1 MKKVFAI
8 IILFLHFGLFA
19 QSKKEV
25 IQELTERLDSVNEV
39 IRIERSSNLESIRSL
54 ESQLKLAQ
62 ERSTKDK
69 VAADSLF
76 SHLHKKIDITKV
88 PKKGTSQAM
97 SKWYNDEVKKQIEKG
112 ASELEAL
119 ISLEKKSSESL
130 KKELETK
137 NIVITNLLEN
147 HKQAQDSLKGLITN
161 TTYLPKSIAYF
172 KSIKKE
178 NLSGINYDD
187 LAANMKLIKPIK
199 YYVQSGYDGAAYFEK
214 VIDNKVVMRGYAESE
229 CGDCSMIA
237 INYYTY
243 DGFLYLQEFSG
254 GCAHDFPDYVS
265 VKVTYFTEDIYECS
279 TSIKMER
286 PFAELHDF
294 LNPNDANYYTKVLKS
309 LKAVLPTFISTS
321 TRPEMLDCIGFE

>member
-1 MKKVFAI
+1 MKKCLTL
-8 IILFLHFGLFA
+8 IILFLQFSIQA

-39 IRIERSSNLESIRSL
+39 IRIERSSNMESIRGL
-54 ESQLKLAQ
+54 ESQLKLVQ

-69 VAADSLF
+69 EAADSLIG
-76 SHLHKKIDITKV
+76 HLQNKINLERE
-88 PKKGTSQAM
+88 Q
-97 SKWYNDEVKKQIEKG
+97 SKTEIEELKKG

-130 KKELETK
+130 KKDLETK
-137 NIVITNLLEN
+137 NTEITNLLEN
-147 HKQAQDSLKGLITN
+147 HKQVQDSLTGLITN

-178 NLSGINYDD
+178 NLSDVNYDE
-187 LAANMKLIKPIK
+187 LAANMKLIKSVK
-199 YYVQSGYDGAAYFEK
+199 YYVQSGNNGAAYFEK

-243 DGFLYLQEFSG
+243 DGFLYLQEFNG
-254 GCAHDFPDYVS
+254 GCAVEFPDYVS
-265 VKVTYFTEDIYECS
+265 VKVTYFTDEFHECS
-279 TSIKMER
+279 TSIEMER

-294 LNPNDANYYTKVLKS
+294 LNPSNANFYTKVLKS
-309 LKAVLPTFISTS
+309 LKTILPTFISTS
-321 TRPEMLDCIGFE
+321 KRPEVLDCIGFE

>member
-1 MKKVFAI
+1 MKKCLAL
-8 IILFLHFGLFA
+8 IILVLQFGLQA

-39 IRIERSSNLESIRSL
+39 IRIERSSNLESIRGL

-69 VAADSLF
+69 VAADSII
-76 SHLHKKIDITKV
+76 SHLQKKINLEREQSIT
-88 PKKGTSQAM
+88 
-97 SKWYNDEVKKQIEKG
+97 EIEELKKG

-130 KKELETK
+130 KKELEAK
-137 NIVITNLLEN
+137 NIEITYLLEN
-147 HKQAQDSLKGLITN
+147 HKQVQDSLTGLIVN
-161 TTYLPKSIAYF
+161 TTYVPKSIAYF

-178 NLSGINYDD
+178 NLAGINHDE
-187 LAANMKLIKPIK
+187 LAANMKLIKPVK
-199 YYVQSGYDGAAYFEK
+199 YYVQPGYNGAAYFEK
-214 VIDNKVVMRGYAESE
+214 VMDNKVVMRGYAESE

-254 GCAHDFPDYVS
+254 GCAVDWPDYVS
-265 VKVTYFTEDIYECS
+265 VKVTHFNEEFRESS
-279 TSIKMER
+279 TRIETER

-294 LNPNDANYYTKVLKS
+294 LNPNDANFYTKVLKS
-309 LKAVLPTFISTS
+309 LKAVSPTFVSTS
-321 TRPEMLDCIGFE
+321 TRPEVLDCIGFE

>member
-1 MKKVFAI
+1 
-8 IILFLHFGLFA
+8 
-19 QSKKEV
+19 V

-39 IRIERSSNLESIRSL
+39 IRVERSSNLESIRGL

-69 VAADSLF
+69 VAADSII
-76 SHLHKKIDITKV
+76 SHLQKKINLERE
-88 PKKGTSQAM
+88 Q
-97 SKWYNDEVKKQIEKG
+97 SKAEIEELKKG

-130 KKELETK
+130 KNELEAK
-137 NIVITNLLEN
+137 NMEITNLLEN
-147 HKQAQDSLKGLITN
+147 HKQVQDSLTGLIVN
-161 TTYLPKSIAYF
+161 TTYGPKSIAYF

-178 NLSGINYDD
+178 NLAGINHDE
-187 LAANMKLIKPIK
+187 LAANMKLIKPVK

-254 GCAHDFPDYVS
+254 GCVHDFPDYVS
-265 VKVTYFTEDIYECS
+265 VKVTYFTEEIHECS

-294 LNPNDANYYTKVLKS
+294 LNPNDSNFYTKVLRS
-309 LKAVLPTFISTS
+309 LKAVSPTFISTS
-321 TRPEMLDCIGFE
+321 TRPEVLDCIGFE

>member
-25 IQELTERLDSVNEV
+25 IQELTAKLDSVNEV
-39 IRIERSSNLESIRSL
+39 IRSERTSNSAAMRELEL
-54 ESQLKLAQ
+54 QMKLAHQ
-62 ERSTKDK
+62 QSAKDK
-69 VAADSLF
+69 VSSDSIISSLQI
-76 SHLHKKIDITKV
+76 KINLERER
-88 PKKGTSQAM
+88 
-97 SKWYNDEVKKQIEKG
+97 SKTEIEELKNG

-130 KKELETK
+130 KKELESK
-137 NIVITNLLEN
+137 KSEITNLLEN
-147 HKQAQDSLKGLITN
+147 HKQVQDSLTGLITN

-178 NLSGINYDD
+178 NLSDVNYDE
-187 LAANMKLIKPIK
+187 LAANMKLIKPVK
-199 YYVQSGYDGAAYFEK
+199 YYVQSGNNGAAYFEK

-243 DGFLYLQEFSG
+243 DGFLYLQEFNG
-254 GCAHDFPDYVS
+254 GCAVEFPDYVS
-265 VKVTYFTEDIYECS
+265 VKVTYFTDEFHECS
-279 TSIKMER
+279 TSIEMER
-286 PFAELHDF
+286 PFAELRDF
-294 LNPNDANYYTKVLKS
+294 LNPNDANFYTKVLKS

>member
-1 MKKVFAI
+1 MKKYLAL
-8 IILFLHFGLFA
+8 IILFLQFGLQA

-25 IQELTERLDSVNEV
+25 IQELTERLDSINEV
-39 IRIERSSNLESIRSL
+39 IRIERSSNLESIRGL
-54 ESQLKLAQ
+54 ESQLKLAH

-69 VAADSLF
+69 VAADSII
-76 SHLHKKIDITKV
+76 SHLQKKINLE
-88 PKKGTSQAM
+88 QEQ
-97 SKWYNDEVKKQIEKG
+97 SKTEIEELKKG

-130 KKELETK
+130 KNELEAK
-137 NIVITNLLEN
+137 NMEITNLLEN
-147 HKQAQDSLKGLITN
+147 HKQVQDSLTGLIDN
-161 TTYLPKSIAYF
+161 TTYVPKSIAYF

-178 NLSGINYDD
+178 NLAGINYDE
-187 LAANMKLIKPIK
+187 LAANMKLIKPVK
-199 YYVQSGYDGAAYFEK
+199 YYVQPGYNGAAYFEK
-214 VIDNKVVMRGYAESE
+214 VLDNKVVMRGYAESE

-254 GCAHDFPDYVS
+254 GCVHDFPDYVS
-265 VKVTYFTEDIYECS
+265 VKVTYFTEEIHECS

-294 LNPNDANYYTKVLKS
+294 LNPNDANFYTKVLKS

-321 TRPEMLDCIGFE
+321 TRPEVLDCIGFE

>member
-1 MKKVFAI
+1 MKKCFAL
-8 IILFLHFGLFA
+8 IILFLQFGLQA

-39 IRIERSSNLESIRSL
+39 IRIERSSNLESIRGL

-62 ERSTKDK
+62 ERSAKDK
-69 VAADSLF
+69 VAADSII
-76 SHLHKKIDITKV
+76 SHLQKKINLERE
-88 PKKGTSQAM
+88 Q
-97 SKWYNDEVKKQIEKG
+97 SKTEIEELKKG

-130 KKELETK
+130 KNELEAK
-137 NIVITNLLEN
+137 NMEITNLLEN
-147 HKQAQDSLKGLITN
+147 HKQVQDSLTGLIDN
-161 TTYLPKSIAYF
+161 TTYVPKSIAYF
-172 KSIKKE
+172 KSINKE
-178 NLSGINYDD
+178 NIAGINYDE
-187 LAANMKLIKPIK
+187 LAANMKLIKPVK
-199 YYVQSGYDGAAYFEK
+199 YYVQPGYNGAAYFEK
-214 VIDNKVVMRGYAESE
+214 VLDNKVVMRGYAESE

-254 GCAHDFPDYVS
+254 GCVHDFPDYVS
-265 VKVTYFTEDIYECS
+265 VKVTYFTEEIHECS

-294 LNPNDANYYTKVLKS
+294 LNPNDANFYTKVLKS

-321 TRPEMLDCIGFE
+321 TRPEVLDCIGFE

>member
-1 MKKVFAI
+1 MKKCLAL
-8 IILFLHFGLFA
+8 IILFLQFGLQA

-25 IQELTERLDSVNEV
+25 IQELTERLDSINEV
-39 IRIERSSNLESIRSL
+39 IRIERSSNIESIRGL
-54 ESQLKLAQ
+54 ESQLKLAH

-69 VAADSLF
+69 IAADSII
-76 SHLHKKIDITKV
+76 SHLQKKINLEQEQNKT
-88 PKKGTSQAM
+88 
-97 SKWYNDEVKKQIEKG
+97 EIEELKKG

-130 KKELETK
+130 KKELEAK
-137 NIVITNLLEN
+137 NIEITNLLEN
-147 HKQAQDSLKGLITN
+147 HKQVQDSLTGLITI

-178 NLSGINYDD
+178 NLSGVNYDE
-187 LAANMKLIKPIK
+187 LAANMKLIKPVK

-254 GCAHDFPDYVS
+254 GCVHDFPDYVS
-265 VKVTYFTEDIYECS
+265 VKVTYFTEEIHECS

-286 PFAELHDF
+286 PFAELNDF
-294 LNPNDANYYTKVLKS
+294 LNPNDANFYTKVLKS

-321 TRPEMLDCIGFE
+321 TRPEVLDCIGFE